1 MTIVLTPTISL
12 MNDQCAKLNERGIS
26 ATFLGSSQFDKN
38 VEDKIMEGEFKVV
51 YVTPEKFFKE
61 NGEAKVIFSN
71 LLENRQV
78 GLLAIDEVH
87 LVKILNSFR

>member
-1 MTIVLTPTISL
+1 
-12 MNDQCAKLNERGIS
+12 
-26 ATFLGSSQFDKN
+26 
-38 VEDKIMEGEFKVV
+38 VV

-87 LVKILNSFR
+87 LVKILNSFRSAFIHIFVFRHTCPCQL

>member
-1 MTIVLTPTISL
+1 
-12 MNDQCAKLNERGIS
+12 
-26 ATFLGSSQFDKN
+26 
-38 VEDKIMEGEFKVV
+38 VV